1 MSFINVGAQI
11 DGRDAPSKR
20 ALKITLQDHP
30 ERVTFYSTSEL
41 GQSFNGDGTSIPPGV
56 TLSVCGPN
64 PYNARKFYASVTT
77 TAKGVRLT

>member
-20 ALKITLQDHP
+20 ALKLTLADHP

-41 GQSFNGDGTSIPPGV
+41 GAVFDGNGTEIPQGV

-77 TAKGVRLT
+77 TAKGVKLT